1 MRIALVSEHA
11 SPLALLGGAD
21 AGGQN
26 VYVAA
31 LAQEL
36 GRRGHRVVVHTRRQ
50 DEHTPRR
57 VRFADN
63 VVVDHVDAGPHAPI
77 PKDDIWPHIDAF
89 AADLRRAWRQDRP
102 EVVHSHFWMSGIAA
116 LEAAAPL
123 GLPVLHTYH
132 ALGNVKRRHQGAADT
147 SPPDREPAEQ
157 RIVAEA
163 DRIVATCSDEAFE
176 LRQLGAQ
183 MSRVSIVP
191 CGVNLDN
198 FGPEGP
204 ARSRDPAFAHR
215 IVCVSRLVP
224 RKGID
229 DVVRALAEVPDTELV
244 VAGGPKVAALDTDPE
259 VGRLRQIAEE
269 LGVGE
274 RVRFVGALERHQVPP
289 LLRSA
294 DVAVTVPWYEP
305 FGIVPLEIMACGVPV
320 VASAVGGMIDTVVD
334 GVTGLHVPP
343 REPDAVAAA
352 LRHLL
357 DDGGLRDR
365 LGAAGARRVRR
376 RYTWARVTDGVVD
389 AYQQAI
395 TGAAGRRRNGIRLV
409 NS

>member
-31 LAQEL
+31 LASEL
-36 GRRGHRVVVHTRRQ
+36 GRRGHRVVVHTRRA
-50 DEHTPRR
+50 DAHTPRR
-57 VRFADN
+57 VRFTPN
-63 VVVDHVDAGPHAPI
+63 VVVDHVDAGPPTTI
-77 PKDDIWPHIDAF
+77 PKDDIWPHIGGF
-89 AADLRRAWRQDRP
+89 AADLRRVWRRDRP
-102 EVVHSHFWMSGIAA
+102 QVVHSHFWMSGIAA
-116 LEAAAPL
+116 LDAATPL
-123 GLPVLHTYH
+123 DLPVLHTYH
-132 ALGNVKRRHQGAADT
+132 ALGNVKRRHQGDADT
-147 SPPDREPAEQ
+147 SPPDREPAER

-176 LRQLGAQ
+176 LRQLGAD
-183 MSRVSIVP
+183 MRRVSIVP
-191 CGVNLDN
+191 CGVNLTN
-198 FGPEGP
+198 FGPDGP
-204 ARSRDPAFAHR
+204 AAPRDPRFTHR
-215 IVCVSRLVP
+215 VVVVSRLVP

-229 DVVRALAEVPDTELV
+229 DVVRALTGVPDTELV
-244 VAGGPKVAALDTDPE
+244 VAGGPKRDHLDADAE
-259 VGRLRQIAEE
+259 VRRLRAVATQH
-269 LGVGE
+269 GVAD
-274 RVRFVGALERHQVPP
+274 RVRFVGALERHEVPP

-343 REPDAVAAA
+343 RDPQAVAAA
-352 LRHLL
+352 VRRLLADAALRE
-357 DDGGLRDR
+357 R
-365 LGAAGARRVRR
+365 LGGAGVERVRQ
-376 RYTWARVTDGVVD
+376 RYTWNRVADAVVD
-389 AYQQAI
+389 AYQQALAS
-395 TGAAGRRRNGIRLV
+395 GMVRRARAV